1 MRSRRKQNEKGAAA
15 LTVLILAV
23 SGIYLT
29 FRAWSVAHMVLA
41 PPSSTSELTA
51 SSQMTTVNR
60 AIERDVEL
68 VSIEKSHRDP
78 FNRVQTTRRPT
89 IPRPPAKP
97 PAPELRMILYDQLS
111 PEVQFSVDGDIS
123 GRLTPGQS
131 FRGWTVVSIS
141 ARSCIV
147 QKGGE
152 SLTLTP
158 RR

>member
-1 MRSRRKQNEKGAAA
+1 MRSRKRDEKGAAA

-29 FRAWSVAHMVLA
+29 FRAWTVAHMVLA
-41 PPSSTSELTA
+41 PPASTSELII
-51 SSQMTTVNR
+51 SSQLTTVNR
-60 AIERDVEL
+60 AIDRDTEL
-68 VSIEKSHRDP
+68 TSIEDAPRDP
-78 FNRVQTTRRPT
+78 FNKVRTTRRSTTPQA
-89 IPRPPAKP
+89 PPKAP
-97 PAPELRMILYDQLS
+97 PPQLRMILYDQLS
-111 PEVQFSVDGDIS
+111 PEVQFSVNGDIS

-141 ARSCIV
+141 ARSCVI

>member
-1 MRSRRKQNEKGAAA
+1 MRLRKKRDEKGAAA

-23 SGIYLT
+23 SGIYLA
-29 FRAWSVAHMVLA
+29 FRAWTVTHMVLA
-41 PPSSTSELTA
+41 PPSSTAELTT
-51 SSQMTTVNR
+51 SSQLTTVSR
-60 AIERDVEL
+60 AVDRDTEL
-68 VSIEKSHRDP
+68 ISIESSPRDP
-78 FNRVQTTRRPT
+78 FNRVQTVRRSTTP
-89 IPRPPAKP
+89 KP
-97 PAPELRMILYDQLS
+97 PPKAPPPQLRMILYDQLS
-111 PEVQFSVDGDIS
+111 PEVQFSVNGDIS

-147 QKGGE
+147 QKGDK